1 MGLSQ
6 VTIDIGNI
14 AIGIELDCTSEGSG
28 LIIYG
33 ASLEGTLYNL
43 PLPYLATCT
52 VHKVH
57 LMSTTSA
64 VRTPWDLKMDIGTGR
79 YSEQK
84 KINPPA

>member
-43 PLPYLATCT
+43 PLSYHISQL
-52 VHKVH
+52 VQFIKF
-57 LMSTTSA
+57 
-64 VRTPWDLKMDIGTGR
+64 I
-79 YSEQK
+79 
-84 KINPPA
+84 